1 MEGLTA
7 NMQHDTLFAILSQ
20 QPQQHLQHQPLA
32 PGRAQHERPARP
44 RQPRSPTDPA
54 DPDEISI
61 GKVIQGK
68 KPPSSTK
75 FAALGYLLGREPQP
89 LQDPGKSRR
98 AARRT
103 HHRSIPWY
111 NFMAAPRSFRTHA
124 NTYSTPHDT
133 PRGRVITISHS
144 GNAPRA
150 PPEQRSLFRGWF

>member
-1 MEGLTA
+1 MA
-7 NMQHDTLFAILSQ
+7 
-20 QPQQHLQHQPLA
+20 
-32 PGRAQHERPARP
+32 
-44 RQPRSPTDPA
+44 PTDPVEDA
-54 DPDEISI
+54 PHPTEPDATTPAPTGTAPAPDRNGDPDEISI

-111 NFMAAPRSFRTHA
+111 NFMAAPAPSELMRTLI
-124 NTYSTPHDT
+124 PH
-133 PRGRVITISHS
+133 P
-144 GNAPRA
+144 
-150 PPEQRSLFRGWF
+150 